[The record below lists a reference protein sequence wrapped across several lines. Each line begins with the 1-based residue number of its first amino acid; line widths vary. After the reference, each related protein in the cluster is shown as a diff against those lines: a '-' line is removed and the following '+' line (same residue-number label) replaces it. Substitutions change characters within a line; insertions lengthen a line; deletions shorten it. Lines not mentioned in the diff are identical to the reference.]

1 MCCPAQQ
8 RANGPV
14 GLTLR
19 QAAPPCPS
27 GRAEDLDVE
36 RVEAVGVGEQ
46 LDADGNTSSAR
57 PDRDVG
63 GGRLVATVTD
73 SDGNVTGLVQ
83 SP

>member
-1 MCCPAQQ
+1 M
-8 RANGPV
+8 
-14 GLTLR
+14 
-19 QAAPPCPS
+19 
-27 GRAEDLDVE
+27 
-36 RVEAVGVGEQ
+36 EAVGVGEQ

-73 SDGNVTGLVQ
+73 SEGSVTGLVQ